1 MSDSRSAGRIAK
13 RRELVKTDFIAAAYT
28 VIARHGLE
36 GFTLG
41 LVADEVGLR
50 KQALYH
56 YFASKEA
63 LLFEVALAELMR
75 GATAVSEAV
84 DRTDS
89 GADALEALLRTY
101 FQAFAGQLR
110 LFQLSHTA
118 LPFFDLKHK
127 MRDNLDRIRP
137 LNDLLLAGAAQR
149 LHADAPSTLTAAQ
162 ARRLAFVAYTSVIG
176 LLSMKAL
183 VESADDPL
191 IHQDTDMIDML
202 VAVYRQ
208 SAPLPR
214 TTKARKR

>member
-1 MSDSRSAGRIAK
+1 MTTDHPSSRRIEK
-13 RRELVKTDFIAAAYT
+13 RRELVKADFVGAAYT

-63 LLFEVALAELMR
+63 LLFEVALAELTR
-75 GATAVSEAV
+75 ATTAVSEAV
-84 DRTDS
+84 ALTDN

-101 FQAFAGQLR
+101 FHAFARQLR

-118 LPFFDLKHK
+118 LPFFDLKN
-127 MRDNLDRIRP
+127 MMGGNLDRIRP
-137 LNDLLLAGAAQR
+137 LNDLVLAGAAER
-149 LHADAPSTLTAAQ
+149 LHADGRGAIDAKQ

-191 IHQDTDMIDML
+191 VHQDTDMIDTL

-208 SAPLPR
+208 SAPVPR
-214 TTKARKR
+214 ARKK